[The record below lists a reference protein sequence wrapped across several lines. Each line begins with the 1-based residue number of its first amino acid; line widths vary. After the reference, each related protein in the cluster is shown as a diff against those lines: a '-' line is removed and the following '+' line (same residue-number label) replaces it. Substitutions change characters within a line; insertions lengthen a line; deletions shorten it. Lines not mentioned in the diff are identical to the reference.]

1 MRGFMKS
8 KLLVKKSGHYLCCI
22 WMANVDN
29 RYCFMILG
37 LGRPMI
43 KAIEISSQIW
53 FGIHRGFSNP
63 AAVVAAYFYL

>member
-1 MRGFMKS
+1 
-8 KLLVKKSGHYLCCI
+8 
-22 WMANVDN
+22 
-29 RYCFMILG
+29 
-37 LGRPMI
+37 MI